1 MKYDYHEEYNLRFQE
16 GIINLILLKINRED
30 LNKQIVLYKNEI
42 CRKCNAIKIITICLL
57 GMICTLFTGQTGKEG
72 IFMRYSYEYKR
83 NCIELYRQGK
93 WPETP
98 KGIKERNFRIMIG
111 RWVRI
116 EKYQGPE
123 ALRHKNF
130 NKIWTPEEKLE
141 LISQVLAGKSNQE
154 VALSAG
160 ISGGM
165 LYQWVQKYKSKGYN
179 GLVDMKKGRP
189 PKEPQMKKNVQPA
202 PLTESEREELI
213 RLRAENEYIKAE
225 NEVIKKRIALR
236 QEKEAAR
243 LKAKKQ
249 RSSKNS
255 VKKDIN

>member
-1 MKYDYHEEYNLRFQE
+1 MFAK
-16 GIINLILLKINRED
+16 
-30 LNKQIVLYKNEI
+30 
-42 CRKCNAIKIITICLL
+42 AIKKRLTIV
-57 GMICTLFTGQTGKEG
+57 ICTLFTGQTGKEG
-72 IFMRYSYEYKR
+72 IFMRYTYEYKI
-83 NCIELYRQGK
+83 NCVELYRQGK

-98 KGIKERNFRIMIG
+98 NGIKERNFRIMIG
-111 RWVRI
+111 RWARI

-160 ISGGM
+160 INGGM

>member
-1 MKYDYHEEYNLRFQE
+1 
-16 GIINLILLKINRED
+16 
-30 LNKQIVLYKNEI
+30 
-42 CRKCNAIKIITICLL
+42 
-57 GMICTLFTGQTGKEG
+57 
-72 IFMRYSYEYKR
+72 MRYTYEYKI
-83 NCIELYRQGK
+83 NCVELYRQGK

-98 KGIKERNFRIMIG
+98 NGIKERNFRIMIG
-111 RWVRI
+111 RWARI

-160 ISGGM
+160 INGGM

-189 PKEPQMKKNVQPA
+189 PKEPQMKKNVIPA

-213 RLRAENEYIKAE
+213 RLRAENIS
-225 NEVIKKRIALR
+225 
-236 QEKEAAR
+236 
-243 LKAKKQ
+243 KQ
-249 RSSKNS
+249 RMK
-255 VKKDIN
+255 

>member
-1 MKYDYHEEYNLRFQE
+1 
-16 GIINLILLKINRED
+16 
-30 LNKQIVLYKNEI
+30 
-42 CRKCNAIKIITICLL
+42 
-57 GMICTLFTGQTGKEG
+57 
-72 IFMRYSYEYKR
+72 MRYSYEYKR

-111 RWVRI
+111 RWARI

-160 ISGGM
+160 INGGM
-165 LYQWVQKYKSKGYN
+165 LYQWVQKYKSKCIT
-179 GLVDMKKGRP
+179 VMKKIINLLKNSRMQLKNIFTTTTT
-189 PKEPQMKKNVQPA
+189 KEF
-202 PLTESEREELI
+202 R
-213 RLRAENEYIKAE
+213 
-225 NEVIKKRIALR
+225 
-236 QEKEAAR
+236 
-243 LKAKKQ
+243 KKQ
-249 RSSKNS
+249 NGCHL
-255 VKKDIN
+255 